1 MIGRLIG
8 RLALVGLVVF
18 GVSFVITHYHGQ
30 TKRFGCDAAGSAV
43 AHADSGDCPI
53 DISAAADDAQWA
65 ADRIAT
71 IPRTTSAT
79 TGLFYDVNGH
89 ETRYTSGRED
99 ISTRIDAFLRA
110 SRAVRMPPVGQH
122 PAATHVEAKVAMTMR
137 EQGVHQ
143 GVLVINNPD
152 GPCPGAY
159 SCQQVLDVLLP
170 PGAILTVWWPGD
182 EYDTFTGRS

>member
-8 RLALVGLVVF
+8 RLVLVGLVVF

-110 SRAVRMPPVGQH
+110 SRVVRMPPVGH
-122 PAATHVEAKVAMTMR
+122 IRPPRMSRRKSR
-137 EQGVHQ
+137 W
-143 GVLVINNPD
+143 
-152 GPCPGAY
+152 PCGNRTSTRA
-159 SCQQVLDVLLP
+159 S
-170 PGAILTVWWPGD
+170 
-182 EYDTFTGRS
+182 S

>member
-1 MIGRLIG
+1 MIGRLVG
-8 RLALVGLVVF
+8 RLVLVAVVVF
-18 GVSFVITHYHGQ
+18 GVYFVINHYVGD
-30 TKRFGCDAAGSAV
+30 TSRFGCQTDSAI
-43 AHADSGDCPI
+43 AHADSDECPADI
-53 DISAAADDAQWA
+53 DAAAGDAEWA

-89 ETRYTSGRED
+89 ETRYTSGQEE
-99 ISTRIDAFLRA
+99 ISTRVDAFLRA

-122 PAATHVEAKVAMTMR
+122 PAATHVEVKVAMTMR
-137 EQGVHQ
+137 EQHVDR
-143 GVLVINNPD
+143 GVLVINNPE

-170 PGAILTVWWPGD
+170 PGAPLTVWWPGGHH
-182 EYDTFTGRS
+182 ETFTGRR

>member
-1 MIGRLIG
+1 MGRLIG
-8 RLALVGLVVF
+8 RLVLVALVVF
-18 GVSFVITHYHGQ
+18 GAYFVITHYNGIAN
-30 TKRFGCDAAGSAV
+30 RFGCVAGSAT
-43 AHADSGDCPI
+43 AHADSGDCPANL
-53 DISAAADDAQWA
+53 DAAAGDARWA

-79 TGLFYDVNGH
+79 TGLFYDVDGH
-89 ETRYTSGRED
+89 ETRYTSGQEH

-137 EQGVHQ
+137 EQDVHQ
-143 GVLVINNPD
+143 SVLVINNPE

-159 SCQQVLDVLLP
+159 SCQQVLDVRAHP
-170 PGAILTVWWPGD
+170 
-182 EYDTFTGRS
+182 